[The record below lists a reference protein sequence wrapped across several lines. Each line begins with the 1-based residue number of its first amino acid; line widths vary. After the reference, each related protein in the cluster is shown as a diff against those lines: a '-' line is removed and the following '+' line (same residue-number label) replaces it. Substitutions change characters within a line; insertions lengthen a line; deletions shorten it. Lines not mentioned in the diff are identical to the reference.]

1 MRKITK
7 IKKRETAFKKKKAKI
22 FERIQKIARETH
34 TEDWDTLKAI
44 QETREEN

>member
-1 MRKITK
+1 MRKINK
-7 IKKRETAFKKKKAKI
+7 VNKEKAAFRKKKAVI
-22 FERIQKIARETH
+22 FKRIQKIAREAH